1 MTRFG
6 FIRSQWGFILVT
18 LSAVGFAAKGIFA
31 KIAYR
36 EGSDPS
42 TVLTLRMLC
51 VLPVYLFGIYWFG
64 RKNRETRPR
73 WGTPDFRTMVLMGL
87 LGFDV
92 SAVLDFEGLARIS
105 AGMERLIL
113 FLYPTFVVFLSAYS
127 QRKPLGTREIGAS
140 VLAYAGIAFVTA
152 GSRSTGGVSPAG
164 FALVL
169 GSALFYALYLVG
181 MEGLL
186 KRTNPL
192 WLTSVVMSIATG
204 AISLQTF
211 LTGSLHFGR
220 IDSRAFAMILL
231 MGLFSTLLPTFFMSV
246 GISLI
251 GASRAA
257 VISFLGP
264 VMTLFLAMVFLGEK
278 LTFLEG
284 IGTIV
289 VLGGVA
295 LITLWKEPRPGVQ
308 KEVQKKEQCAEE
320 MAE

>member
-1 MTRFG
+1 MTRSA
-6 FIRSQWGFILVT
+6 ILRTRWGFLLVT

-36 EGSDPS
+36 EGADPS

-64 RKNRETRPR
+64 KKSRETRPR
-73 WGTPDFRTMVLMGL
+73 WGSPDFRTMVLMGL

-92 SAVLDFEGLARIS
+92 SAVLDFEGLARVS

-113 FLYPTFVVFLSAYS
+113 FLYPTFVVFLSAYVH
-127 QRKPLGTREIGAS
+127 RKPPGARAIGAS
-140 VLAYAGIAFVTA
+140 VLAYAGIALVTA
-152 GSRSTGGVSPAG
+152 GSRPTGEVSLTG

-169 GSALFYALYLVG
+169 GSGLFYALYLVG

-204 AISLQTF
+204 AISIQSF
-211 LTGSLHFGR
+211 LSGSLHFGR

-231 MGLFSTLLPTFFMSV
+231 MGLFSTLLPTFLMSV

-264 VMTLFLAMVFLGEK
+264 VVTLFLAMVFLGEK
-278 LTFLEG
+278 LTYLEG
-284 IGTIV
+284 IGTVV

-295 LITLWKEPRPGVQ
+295 LITWWKEPRP
-308 KEVQKKEQCAEE
+308 EVQKKRECAEE
-320 MAE
+320 MAD

>member
-1 MTRFG
+1 MSRSG
-6 FIRSQWGFILVT
+6 LLRSQWGFFLVT

-31 KIAYR
+31 KIAYQ
-36 EGSDPS
+36 EGADPS

-64 RKNRETRPR
+64 RKIPDTRPR
-73 WGTPDFRTMVLMGL
+73 WASRDFRMIVFMGL

-92 SAVLDFEGLARIS
+92 SAVLDFEGLARVS
-105 AGMERLIL
+105 AGTERLIL
-113 FLYPTFVVFLSAYS
+113 FLYPTFVVFLSAFFR
-127 QRKPLGTREIGAS
+127 RKPVGAREILAS
-140 VLAYAGIAFVTA
+140 GLAYTGIALVTA
-152 GSRSTGGVSPAG
+152 GSRSTGGISLSG

-186 KRTNPL
+186 RRVNPL
-192 WLTSVVMSIATG
+192 WLTSVVMAIATG
-204 AISLQTF
+204 AIFFQALV
-211 LTGSLHFGR
+211 TGSLHFGR
-220 IDSRAFAMILL
+220 IDPRAFAMILL
-231 MGLFSTLLPTFFMSV
+231 MGFFSTLLPTFFMSV

-264 VMTLFLAMVFLGEK
+264 IVTLFLAMVFLGEK
-278 LTFLEG
+278 LTRLEE

-295 LITLWKEPRPGVQ
+295 LIALRKDTRSEMN
-308 KEVQKKEQCAEE
+308 KKEASAEE
-320 MAE
+320 LAEENL